1 MSNHIFEE
9 LPARKHPQATASAAP
24 QKEEGGK
31 GKKSVGGTE
40 ESSEKRVRQ
49 AVYDI
54 RYRARREDIDLK
66 QAFSQYMSNTSM
78 SAQEQTAVKAKL
90 FGKEGGMKEQ
100 YSMESIEW
108 ATDNVAS
115 ALYKVFVEGNN
126 IQEEPEL
133 VYERQITRM
142 RDGKE
147 VVLYSIR
154 VTDPKSGKS
163 YVRDADREKI
173 TALRAKGLKVEMS
186 DQKPGEAQRDMRR
199 SGKPNDGNLA
209 NNYPPYDKVT
219 RGDVIAGRTGR
230 DQMGG
235 KRKVEE
241 GTTLTGGQ
249 NTKKITGNDVD
260 NSRLIKVFPQDGS
273 DQQAPKSTIQAGTEL
288 PGEVIAETGYSKF
301 LSMLQEKAE
310 SQQQQKLFGL
320 ALSVKRGQTP
330 RSEVSA
336 EVLKIVDSMS
346 EKKIRD
352 YAKTKHEGLPQKVD
366 EAMVGVCPK
375 CGKCPCECDDKD
387 KRDTRSDKTY
397 RDVVK
402 NKLRSM
408 GMKDPLVMADPE
420 KLEKDFAKIASAD
433 SAKVVDEGLLGFL
446 NPKKQEAVR
455 QGTLHKDTK
464 EKEGTIFSN
473 ISKRNAAL
481 KALQNSFEPG
491 GEVVSEEESDRA
503 RDTHQQRGGMAARKD
518 YDRPPAK
525 KLSNAELGIKPGKT
539 WVQKEMERRANERAG
554 NNHPGPDSKPRKTP
568 QAAKGSSGSD
578 VSRNLQSR
586 YGGSSIAR
594 STTTKKED

>member
-147 VVLYSIR
+147 VVLYSVR

-433 SAKVVDEGLLGFL
+433 SAKVVDEGLLGFF

-455 QGTLHKDTK
+455 QGTLHKDTR

-554 NNHPGPDSKPRKTP
+554 NNHPGPDSNPRKTP

>member
-9 LPARKHPQATASAAP
+9 LPARKHPQASASAAP

-100 YSMESIEW
+100 YSMESVEW

-147 VVLYSIR
+147 VVLYSVR

-455 QGTLHKDTK
+455 QGSLHKDTK

-554 NNHPGPDSKPRKTP
+554 NNHPGPDSNPRKTP

-594 STTTKKED
+594 STTTKKEV

>member
-9 LPARKHPQATASAAP
+9 LPARKHPQASASAAP

-147 VVLYSIR
+147 VVLYSVR

-288 PGEVIAETGYSKF
+288 SGEVIAETGYSKF

-554 NNHPGPDSKPRKTP
+554 NNHPGPDSNPRKTP

-578 VSRNLQSR
+578 VSRTLQSR

-594 STTTKKED
+594 STTTKKEV

>member
-147 VVLYSIR
+147 VVLYSVR

-352 YAKTKHEGLPQKVD
+352 YAKTKHEDLPQKVD

-464 EKEGTIFSN
+464 EKEGTIFHT

-503 RDTHQQRGGMAARKD
+503 RDTHQQRGGMAARTD

-554 NNHPGPDSKPRKTP
+554 NNHPGPDSNPRKTP

>member
-31 GKKSVGGTE
+31 AKKDVGGTE

-100 YSMESIEW
+100 YSMESVEW

-147 VVLYSIR
+147 VVLYSVR

-186 DQKPGEAQRDMRR
+186 DQKPGEDQRDMRR

-219 RGDVIAGRTGR
+219 RGDVIAGRTGK

-273 DQQAPKSTIQAGTEL
+273 DQQAPKSTIQAGTEI
-288 PGEVIAETGYSKF
+288 PGEVIAEKAVSK
-301 LSMLQEKAE
+301 A
-310 SQQQQKLFGL
+310 QQKFMGMVY
-320 ALSVKRGQTP
+320 AAKKGEPPASP
-330 RSEVSA
+330 EVAKAA
-336 EVLKIVDSMS
+336 EGIS
-346 EKKIRD
+346 KKEAKKF
-352 YAKTKHEGLPQKVD
+352 AKTKHEGLPQKVD

-455 QGTLHKDTK
+455 KGTLHKDTR

-503 RDTHQQRGGMAARKD
+503 RDTHQQRGGMAARTN

-554 NNHPGPDSKPRKTP
+554 NNHPGPDSNPRKTP

-594 STTTKKED
+594 STTTKKDN

>member
-9 LPARKHPQATASAAP
+9 LPARKHPQASASAAP

-31 GKKSVGGTE
+31 AKKDVGGTE

-78 SAQEQTAVKAKL
+78 SAQDQTAVKAKL

-100 YSMESIEW
+100 YSMESVDW
-108 ATDNVAS
+108 ATDSVVS

-147 VVLYSIR
+147 VVLYSVR

-186 DQKPGEAQRDMRR
+186 DQRPGESQRDMRR

-241 GTTLTGGQ
+241 GTTFTGAR
-249 NTKKITGNDVD
+249 NTRKLDVMPSGMV
-260 NSRLIKVFPQDGS
+260 NKVSVLPKDGS
-273 DQQAPKSTIQAGTEL
+273 DHNTPKSTIQAGVEL
-288 PGEVIAETGYSKF
+288 G
-301 LSMLQEKAE
+301 
-310 SQQQQKLFGL
+310 
-320 ALSVKRGQTP
+320 GQ
-330 RSEVSA
+330 
-336 EVLKIVDSMS
+336 LIS
-346 EKKIRD
+346 EKSKALQVFQEMR
-352 YAKTKHEGLPQKVD
+352 
-366 EAMVGVCPK
+366 GVYPK

-554 NNHPGPDSKPRKTP
+554 NNHPGPDSKPRKSP

>member
-31 GKKSVGGTE
+31 AKKDVGGTE

-100 YSMESIEW
+100 YSMESVEW

-147 VVLYSIR
+147 VVLYSVR

-186 DQKPGEAQRDMRR
+186 DQKPGEDQRDMRR

-219 RGDVIAGRTGR
+219 RGDVIAGRTGK

-273 DQQAPKSTIQAGTEL
+273 DQQAPKSTIQAGTEI
-288 PGEVIAETGYSKF
+288 PGEVIAEKAVSK
-301 LSMLQEKAE
+301 A
-310 SQQQQKLFGL
+310 QQKFMGMVY
-320 ALSVKRGQTP
+320 AAKKGEPPASP
-330 RSEVSA
+330 EVAKAA
-336 EVLKIVDSMS
+336 EGIS
-346 EKKIRD
+346 KKEAKKF
-352 YAKTKHEGLPQKVD
+352 AKTKHEGLPQKVD

-455 QGTLHKDTK
+455 KGTLHKDTR

-518 YDRPPAK
+518 HDRPPAK

-554 NNHPGPDSKPRKTP
+554 NNHPGPDSNPRKTP

-594 STTTKKED
+594 STTTKKDN

>member
-24 QKEEGGK
+24 QKQEGGK
-31 GKKSVGGTE
+31 AKKDVGGTE

-90 FGKEGGMKEQ
+90 FGKEGSMKEQ

-147 VVLYSIR
+147 VVLYSVR

-554 NNHPGPDSKPRKTP
+554 NNHPGPDSNPRKTP

>member
-9 LPARKHPQATASAAP
+9 LPARKHSQVSAGAVPAKADKPDKKAT
-24 QKEEGGK
+24 
-31 GKKSVGGTE
+31 GGTE
-40 ESSEKRVRQ
+40 ESSEKRIRQ

-66 QAFSQYMSNTSM
+66 AAFSQYMSNTSM
-78 SAQEQTAVKAKL
+78 NALEQREVKAKL

-100 YSMESIEW
+100 YSMESVAW
-108 ATDNVAS
+108 ATDAVVS
-115 ALYKVFVEGNN
+115 ALQKVFVEGVSV
-126 IQEEPEL
+126 EDGEPEL
-133 VYERQITRM
+133 VYERQIQAVRK
-142 RDGKE
+142 GKE
-147 VVLYSIR
+147 VTLYSVR
-154 VTDPKSGKS
+154 VTDPKTGKS
-163 YVRDADREKI
+163 YTRDADREKI
-173 TALRAKGLKVEMS
+173 TDLRARGLKVEMS
-186 DQKPGEAQRDMRR
+186 DQKPGEAQRDM
-199 SGKPNDGNLA
+199 SKKNDGNLA

-219 RGDVIAGRTGR
+219 RGDVIAGATGK

-241 GTTLTGGQ
+241 GTTFTGAR
-249 NTKKITGNDVD
+249 NTRKLDVMPSGMV
-260 NSRLIKVFPQDGS
+260 NKVSVLPKDGS
-273 DQQAPKSTIQAGTEL
+273 DQQTPKSTIQAGVEL
-288 PGEVIAETGYSKF
+288 G
-301 LSMLQEKAE
+301 
-310 SQQQQKLFGL
+310 
-320 ALSVKRGQTP
+320 GQ
-330 RSEVSA
+330 
-336 EVLKIVDSMS
+336 LIS
-346 EKKIRD
+346 EKSKALQVFQEMHGI
-352 YAKTKHEGLPQKVD
+352 
-366 EAMVGVCPK
+366 CPR
-375 CGKCPCECDDKD
+375 CGKCPCECDKKD
-387 KRDTRSDKTY
+387 KERDTRSDKTY

-408 GMKDPLVMADPE
+408 GMKDPLIMADPE

-433 SAKVVDEGLLGFL
+433 NAKVVEEGLFGFL

-455 QGTLHKDTK
+455 RGTLHRDTN
-464 EKEGTIFSN
+464 ERPGTIFHN
-473 ISKRNAAL
+473 VSKRNEML
-481 KALQNSFEPG
+481 KKLQQNSFEPQ

-568 QAAKGSSGSD
+568 QAAKGSSSSD

>member
-1 MSNHIFEE
+1 M
-9 LPARKHPQATASAAP
+9 LLLA
-24 QKEEGGK
+24 
-31 GKKSVGGTE
+31 
-40 ESSEKRVRQ
+40 
-49 AVYDI
+49 
-54 RYRARREDIDLK
+54 
-66 QAFSQYMSNTSM
+66 
-78 SAQEQTAVKAKL
+78 
-90 FGKEGGMKEQ
+90 
-100 YSMESIEW
+100 
-108 ATDNVAS
+108 
-115 ALYKVFVEGNN
+115 
-126 IQEEPEL
+126 
-133 VYERQITRM
+133 ER
-142 RDGKE
+142 
-147 VVLYSIR
+147 
-154 VTDPKSGKS
+154 
-163 YVRDADREKI
+163 
-173 TALRAKGLKVEMS
+173 
-186 DQKPGEAQRDMRR
+186 
-199 SGKPNDGNLA
+199 
-209 NNYPPYDKVT
+209 
-219 RGDVIAGRTGR
+219 GR

-260 NSRLIKVFPQDGS
+260 NSKLIKVFPQDGS

-288 PGEVIAETGYSKF
+288 SGEVISETGYSKF

-310 SQQQQKLFGL
+310 SQQKQKLFGL

-330 RSEVSA
+330 RSEASA

-554 NNHPGPDSKPRKTP
+554 NNHPGPDSNPRKTP

>member
-9 LPARKHPQATASAAP
+9 LPARKHPQASASAAP

-147 VVLYSIR
+147 VVLYSVR

-433 SAKVVDEGLLGFL
+433 SAKVVDEGLLGFF

-455 QGTLHKDTK
+455 QGTLHKDTN
-464 EKEGTIFSN
+464 EKKGTIFHN
-473 ISKRNAAL
+473 ISQRNAAL

-518 YDRPPAK
+518 HDRPPAK

-554 NNHPGPDSKPRKTP
+554 NNHPGPDSNPRKTP

>member
-31 GKKSVGGTE
+31 AKKDVGGTE

-100 YSMESIEW
+100 YSMESVEW

-147 VVLYSIR
+147 VVLYSVR

-186 DQKPGEAQRDMRR
+186 DQKPGEDQRDMRR

-219 RGDVIAGRTGR
+219 RGDVIAGRTGK

-288 PGEVIAETGYSKF
+288 PGEVIAEKAVSK
-301 LSMLQEKAE
+301 A
-310 SQQQQKLFGL
+310 QQKFMGMVY
-320 ALSVKRGQTP
+320 AAKKGEPPASP
-330 RSEVSA
+330 EVAKAA
-336 EVLKIVDSMS
+336 EGIS
-346 EKKIRD
+346 KKEAKKF
-352 YAKTKHEGLPQKVD
+352 AKTKHEGLPQKVD

-455 QGTLHKDTK
+455 KGTLHKDTR

-503 RDTHQQRGGMAARKD
+503 RDTHQQRGGMAARTN

-554 NNHPGPDSKPRKTP
+554 NNHPGPDSNPRKTP

-594 STTTKKED
+594 STTTKKDN